1 MALVKTQTLAAQF
14 QGFSGLPA
22 VKQLGLMVGL
32 AASIALGVAVVL
44 WSQEPNHSL
53 LYAGVTGPEM
63 VQVTEALDQAQI
75 PYRLQQG
82 GSAILVPSAQVD
94 AARLKLAAI
103 GLPKGRVT
111 GLEFLDQGQPLGTS
125 RLIERARYQRALAG
139 ELSRSIATLDS
150 VRSAR
155 VHLAMPKRSVFLR
168 NRIQPSASVL
178 LDLYPGR
185 GLDDTQIAGIT
196 YLVASSIPELEPEQV
211 SIVDHKGRLLTAQQG
226 SSALRTRAEHFKLA
240 RSLEQSYSERIMAI
254 LAPIVGLDGVRAQV
268 SAQMDFTTLEETRE
282 DYGPDPKAVRSE
294 QIRERRREAPDAGGV
309 PGALSNQPPAAGT
322 LGDPSADDA
331 DKKPVTTSL
340 HTTRNYELDRV
351 LSHSRTL
358 PGSVKRLSVAVVVDY
373 RTQTNERGE
382 VERVA
387 LDAKQ
392 MEYITSLVKQAVG
405 FDERRGDSV
414 NVINASFLAAAEA
427 EPLEPTPIW
436 EQAWLVDMV
445 KQGLGVLLVLV
456 LGFGVL
462 RPVLKGLAERG
473 NERGQLALPAGAEA
487 GGELPLQQ
495 DQLTLTNQQAAS
507 AQGAGAGPPDL
518 LQQHLDHAKALVKED
533 PKRVAQVVKTWLTED
548 DS

>member
-1 MALVKTQTLAAQF
+1 MALVKAENIAAQF

-22 VKQLGLMVGL
+22 LKQVGLMVGL

-53 LYAGVTGPEM
+53 LYTGVAGPDM
-63 VQVTEALDQAQI
+63 VQITEALDRAQI
-75 PYRLQQG
+75 PYRLEQG

-94 AARLKLAAI
+94 AARLQLATV
-103 GLPKGRVT
+103 GLPKGQVT
-111 GLEFLDQGQPLGTS
+111 GLEFLDHDQPLGTS

-155 VHLAMPKRSVFLR
+155 VHLAVPKRSVFLR
-168 NRIQPSASVL
+168 SRIQPSASVL
-178 LDLYPGR
+178 VDLYPGR

-196 YLVASSIPELEPEQV
+196 YLVASSIPELAPEQV
-211 SIVDHKGRLLTAQQG
+211 SVVDQKGRLLTTRQG
-226 SSALRTRAEHFKLA
+226 GGALGMSAEHFKLT

-294 QIRERRREAPDAGGV
+294 QIQERRREAPDAGGV
-309 PGALSNQPPAAGT
+309 PGALSNEPPAAGT
-322 LGDPSADDA
+322 VGVPGAEA
-331 DKKPVTTSL
+331 PDKKPVTSSL
-340 HTTRNYELDRV
+340 NTTRNYELDRV
-351 LSHSRTL
+351 LRHSRSL

-373 RTQTNERGE
+373 RTQTNAQGE
-382 VERVA
+382 VERVP

-392 MEYITSLVKQAVG
+392 MEYITSLVKEAVG
-405 FDERRGDSV
+405 YDERRGDSV
-414 NVINASFLAAAEA
+414 NVINASFLAAPEA
-427 EPLEPTPIW
+427 EPLEPTPLW
-436 EQAWLVDMV
+436 EQAWLVDLV
-445 KQGLGVLLVLV
+445 KQALGVLLVLV

-462 RPVLKGLAERG
+462 RPVLKGLAEKG
-473 NERGQLALPAGAEA
+473 KQQGQLALPAHGQAS
-487 GGELPLQQ
+487 GELPLQQ
-495 DQLTLTNQQAAS
+495 DQLTLTGQ
-507 AQGAGAGPPDL
+507 QGASGQGAAGASPDR
-518 LQQHLDHAKALVKED
+518 LQEHLNHAKGLANTD
-533 PKRVAQVVKTWLTED
+533 PKRVAQVVKNWLGED